1 MIFSWPPPGRPEPE
15 GKPMTTTTHYVAV
28 MNMKDGSVQV
38 HADGCADLKRG
49 KNFAEKWQAG
59 EAWECTDR
67 EDIREAY
74 NADFDEETD
83 GWYDMTWMP
92 CASHVP
98 EREAT
103 TEEATAPVVVV
114 RKGSKRTLITVDGEE
129 VAYVLNKFAETAEAM
144 VRASL

>member
-1 MIFSWPPPGRPEPE
+1 M
-15 GKPMTTTTHYVAV
+15 TTTHYVAV

-59 EAWECTDR
+59 EAWECIDR

-98 EREAT
+98 ERTDYVADAIERVQA
-103 TEEATAPVVVV
+103 EDSVVV
-114 RKGSKRTLITVDGEE
+114 RKGSKRTLITVNGEE
-129 VAYVLNKFAETAEAM
+129 VAYVLNQYAEAAEAM